1 MSEAVLVALLS
12 FGGTVVGSLLGI
24 LAANRLVMF
33 RLEQLEKKVEA
44 HNHLVERMAVVER
57 DVKTAFRL
65 LGAQK

>member
-57 DVKTAFRL
+57 DIKTAFRL

>member
-65 LGAQK
+65 LGTQK